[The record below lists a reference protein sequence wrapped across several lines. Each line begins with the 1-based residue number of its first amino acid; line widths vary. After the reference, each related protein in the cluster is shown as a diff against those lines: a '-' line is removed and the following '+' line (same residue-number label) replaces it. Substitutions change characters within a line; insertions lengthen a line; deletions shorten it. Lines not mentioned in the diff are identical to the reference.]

1 MHFFEDFA
9 SFVVAFFSEEP
20 MRSFRQVVDPHHAD
34 YAEDDVGDLEPD
46 PFFGD
51 VEEIYNV

>member
-20 MRSFRQVVDPHHAD
+20 MRCFRQVVDPHHAD